1 MAYPHFNRVCCYT
14 VNVSDENMAILVA
27 RSRAALLVVQFLPSQ
42 STCHWGRTGI
52 THTVVG
58 LPLSQYQLSF
68 TKFGTVSGL
77 PSLQGQQYVSAV
89 PDE

>member
-1 MAYPHFNRVCCYT
+1 M
-14 VNVSDENMAILVA
+14 
-27 RSRAALLVVQFLPSQ
+27 QFLPSQ
-42 STCHWGRTGI
+42 STSLGKNWYNTL
-52 THTVVG
+52 VVG